1 MAKLIQLVCETGA
14 NPSKWGNRTAPRP
27 EETARR
33 GQPWQL
39 ALEDRAVRLLDRE
52 GREVVV
58 FPREEAEYVFQIPG
72 IFQVD
77 DFRNLGLAT
86 AEETF
91 WFRPDRDAIRQ
102 FQAYLDESLVL
113 QGPDAIDAYQS
124 RARRE
129 FVVGL
134 MGLIG
139 GPLAAYY
146 GFQLLGS
153 WHIHGK
159 LAVLPIAFAVIGLL
173 QFGRGC
179 RAMLRVSRLRAIEER
194 SLWG

>member
-1 MAKLIQLVCETGA
+1 MAKVIPLVCESGA

-27 EETARR
+27 EETARQ

-39 ALEDRAVRLLDRE
+39 VLDVRTVRLLDLE

-58 FPREEAEYVFQIPG
+58 FPREEAERVFQIPG
-72 IFQVD
+72 MFQD
-77 DFRNLGLAT
+77 MDNRNLGLAT

-91 WFRPDRDAIRQ
+91 WFQPDRDAIRQ
-102 FQAYLDESLVL
+102 LEAYLDETLVL
-113 QGPDAIDAYQS
+113 QGPDAIEAYQS

-129 FVVGL
+129 FVVGV
-134 MGLIG
+134 MGLFG

-146 GFQLLGS
+146 GFLLLGS
-153 WHIHGK
+153 WHIPGK
-159 LAVLPIAFAVIGLL
+159 LALLPIAIALIGFS

-179 RAMLRVSRLRAIEER
+179 RSMLRVSRLRAIEER